1 MPHSEV
7 AAIHVPFHPPPPKK
21 KNRSVTK
28 LISTIVNNV
37 HLYDVY
43 QAIVG
48 DKYGY
53 RPIPSSIKEDLFSRL
68 AETAKE
74 KNQHDDGDEWKL
86 VDEWYIID
94 ENAIPATRTLLP
106 ISSKLTNYNSVS
118 LTKIRPFQQTQELT

>member
-1 MPHSEV
+1 M
-7 AAIHVPFHPPPPKK
+7 I
-21 KNRSVTK
+21 
-28 LISTIVNNV
+28 IV
-37 HLYDVY
+37 HRYDVY

-74 KNQHDDGDEWKL
+74 NDQHDDGDEWKL

-118 LTKIRPFQQTQELT
+118 LTKIILF